1 MSLKLRGISLNILQ
15 FNITQIEKCIV
26 SPNIFQFNIT
36 QIEGVLYHS
45 ISSSLQLF
53 AKKLAM
59 WLK

>member
-45 ISSSLQLF
+45 ASSSLN
-53 AKKLAM
+53 
-59 WLK
+59 